1 MPNGR
6 VILFYLCISALAGFF
21 LFLVVPFLKRF
32 TKDWFKLYKVEDEA
46 LNKEPEVVEE
56 VVVKPKSRRKG
67 KK

>member
-46 LNKEPEVVEE
+46 LNKEPVEEVVEE
-56 VVVKPKSRRKG
+56 VKPKARSKG